1 MSVCWFVLLPVS
13 LYVSTSLENDWIFFS
28 KTLHIWTFEI
38 LLKWSESLKIL
49 TPVGFFVPIF
59 VGFFLSHFLLLWWS
73 LHKKNQSMV
82 LSAGSPFGVSWDSYA
97 FLYFLITIQY
107 FFFSVLQWWSFH
119 VKRFFMLFTPLLG
132 PITLEYIPY
141 LLGNFR
147 VFLDPFLFNI
157 FSLYFLQLLLV
168 LGQP

>member
-73 LHKKNQSMV
+73 LHKKKSKHGPLCWESFWGILRLICFSIFFDNHSIFLLLGITVMV
-82 LSAGSPFGVSWDSYA
+82 IPCKTFFHAIYTSAGAHYSGIY
-97 FLYFLITIQY
+97 
-107 FFFSVLQWWSFH
+107 
-119 VKRFFMLFTPLLG
+119 
-132 PITLEYIPY
+132 
-141 LLGNFR
+141 
-147 VFLDPFLFNI
+147 
-157 FSLYFLQLLLV
+157 SLS
-168 LGQP
+168 LGQF